1 MSPEK
6 PRDYEVGYGKPPRDT
21 RFQKGRSGNSRGR
34 PAGSKNLATLFT
46 EALNETVIVVE
57 NGRRRKITKREAVI
71 AQLVNKSAGADL
83 RAIKILFDI
92 QQAIETRSGPDGA
105 GATGSSAD
113 LGQSDQ
119 AIIDRYL
126 RKLNSRGTNGR

>member
-1 MSPEK
+1 MPPEK
-6 PRDYEVGYGKPPRDT
+6 PRDYDVGYGKPPRHT
-21 RFQKGRSGNSRGR
+21 RFKKGSSGNPRGR
-34 PAGSKNLATLFT
+34 PSGSKNLATLFS
-46 EALNETVIVVE
+46 EALNETVTVVE
-57 NGRRRKITKREAVI
+57 NGRRRKITKREAVV

-92 QQAIETRSGPDGA
+92 QQAIEARSDA
-105 GATGSSAD
+105 TAATGSPAE

-126 RKLNSRGTNGR
+126 RKLNRRATNGK

>member
-1 MSPEK
+1 MPPETPK
-6 PRDYEVGYGKPPRDT
+6 DYKIGFGKPPT
-21 RFQKGRSGNSRGR
+21 HSRFVKGRSGNPQGR
-34 PAGSKNLATLFT
+34 PRGSKNLATLFS
-46 EALNETVIVVE
+46 EALNERVTVVE

-92 QQAIETRSGPDGA
+92 QQAIETRSVPDASG
-105 GATGSSAD
+105 GGSPAE
-113 LGQSDQ
+113 LAQSDR

-126 RKLNSRGTNGR
+126 RRLKS

>member
-1 MSPEK
+1 MRPEK
-6 PRDYEVGYGKPPRDT
+6 PRDYEVGFGKPPRNS
-21 RFQKGRSGNSRGR
+21 RFVKGRSGNPQGR
-34 PAGSKNLATLFT
+34 PRGSKNLATLFS
-46 EALNETVIVVE
+46 EALNQTVTVVE

-92 QQAIETRSGPDGA
+92 QHAIEARSATDALGA
-105 GATGSSAD
+105 APSTAD
-113 LGQSDQ
+113 FAQSDQ

-126 RKLNSRGTNGR
+126 GKRPKGGIND

>member
-1 MSPEK
+1 MPPET
-6 PRDYEVGYGKPPRDT
+6 PNDYKVGYGKPPSHS
-21 RFQKGRSGNSRGR
+21 RFVKGRSGNPQGR
-34 PAGSKNLATLFT
+34 PRGSKNLATLFS
-46 EALNETVIVVE
+46 EALNERVTVVE

-92 QQAIETRSGPDGA
+92 QQAIEARSEPDAIGVA
-105 GATGSSAD
+105 SPAD
-113 LGQSDQ
+113 LAQSDR

-126 RKLNSRGTNGR
+126 RRLSSRGTNGK

>member
-1 MSPEK
+1 
-6 PRDYEVGYGKPPRDT
+6 
-21 RFQKGRSGNSRGR
+21 
-34 PAGSKNLATLFT
+34 
-46 EALNETVIVVE
+46 
-57 NGRRRKITKREAVI
+57 VI

-92 QQAIETRSGPDGA
+92 QHAIEARSGPD
-105 GATGSSAD
+105 ATGPTGLSTD

-126 RKLNSRGTNGR
+126 RKLNLGGTNG

>member
-1 MSPEK
+1 MPPEK
-6 PRDYEVGYGKPPRDT
+6 PLDYEVGFGKPPRHS
-21 RFQKGRSGNSRGR
+21 RFKKGRSGNPRGR
-34 PAGSKNLATLFT
+34 PSGSKNLATLFS
-46 EALNETVIVVE
+46 EALNERVTVVE

-92 QQAIETRSGPDGA
+92 QQAIEARSGPDAIG
-105 GATGSSAD
+105 GDSPAD
-113 LGQSDQ
+113 LAQSDR

-126 RKLNSRGTNGR
+126 HKLNRRGTNGK